1 MKKQRTAGA
10 KGRVRGGRR
19 HARSFRT
26 GLAFLAA
33 GLLLF
38 SSGCGASKEAEPE
51 SLEPEHIVSV
61 TVVNASDDAVTAIL
75 IDWSDTLGAEL
86 YDVLE
91 TAGIEELKPDDV
103 ITVAVPELDEPREIT
118 VWNPEYEDIY
128 NEELEKGEGGQ
139 GGGKDGV
146 SADGKT
152 IVVFS
157 DDLDRALASFV
168 IADGAASA
176 GRKVT
181 LFFTFWG
188 LNVIKRKATV
198 PVKKDMA
205 GKLFGMMLP
214 SGSRKLAL
222 SKLNLGGIGSRMMR
236 GMMKNKKIDSLE
248 TLMEQAKANGVE
260 FIACRMSM
268 EVMGIKAEEL
278 LDGVKIG
285 GVATYLERAEQAN
298 INLFI

>member
-1 MKKQRTAGA
+1 MKIRQAQIQQFKSDFRVVAEFFSQKRKQLDYTPSNQQLQHA
-10 KGRVRGGRR
+10 KEV
-19 HARSFRT
+19 
-26 GLAFLAA
+26 LQ
-33 GLLLF
+33 LF
-38 SSGCGASKEAEPE
+38 S
-51 SLEPEHIVSV
+51 IM
-61 TVVNASDDAVTAIL
+61 TDDA
-75 IDWSDTLGAEL
+75 
-86 YDVLE
+86 
-91 TAGIEELKPDDV
+91 
-103 ITVAVPELDEPREIT
+103 RF
-118 VWNPEYEDIY
+118 EDIY

>member
-1 MKKQRTAGA
+1 MLF
-10 KGRVRGGRR
+10 
-19 HARSFRT
+19 HA
-26 GLAFLAA
+26 
-33 GLLLF
+33 F
-38 SSGCGASKEAEPE
+38 SSFICPANAVFLKTR
-51 SLEPEHIVSV
+51 LLHIGTRSSNYFSIAKVQ
-61 TVVNASDDAVTAIL
+61 
-75 IDWSDTLGAEL
+75 
-86 YDVLE
+86 
-91 TAGIEELKPDDV
+91 
-103 ITVAVPELDEPREIT
+103 
-118 VWNPEYEDIY
+118 
-128 NEELEKGEGGQ
+128 KGEKKVQ
-139 GGGKDGV
+139 SCEESSKDN
-146 SADGKT
+146 KN
-152 IVVFS
+152 IIVFS
-157 DDLDRALASFV
+157 GDLDKAIASFI
-168 IADGAASA
+168 IANAAA
-176 GRKVT
+176 AMGRKVSM
-181 LFFTFWG
+181 FFTFWG